1 MVPVRD
7 GRAHLA
13 ESLPA
18 LLAQTGEDLLE
29 VLVVDDGSR
38 DGSAELAGE
47 LGARVLRSERSS
59 GPAAARNRGAE
70 AARGEVLFFVDAD
83 VVVHPD
89 AVDWVARAMAAEDV
103 VAVFGSYDDRPRDP
117 CFASFY
123 MNLRHHHIHQSAA
136 GEAASFWAGCGAVR
150 KNAFRGVGGFDAE
163 RFAVPSIEDIALG
176 RRLHEAGGRILLL
189 PDLQGTH
196 LKRWTLWS
204 VIHTDVFRRAL
215 PWGRLIVGE
224 GAPGGELNTS
234 PGERLCAMVAWGVV
248 AAALLWWAGV
258 VPFATVVAGL
268 ALAALLNRRL
278 LALFARR
285 GGWWF
290 ALRALLQHQLYY
302 LYGSLVYGFCLAEHR
317 LRGRS

>member
-1 MVPVRD
+1 VVPVRD
-7 GRAHLA
+7 GRAYLA

-18 LLAQTGEDLLE
+18 LLAQLGEHLLE

-38 DGSAELAGE
+38 DGSAELANE
-47 LGARVLRSERSS
+47 LGAQVLRSERSS

-89 AVDWVARAMAAEDV
+89 AVDQVARAMAAGGV

-117 CFASFY
+117 GFASRY
-123 MNLRHHHIHQSAA
+123 MNLRHHHVHQSAA
-136 GEAASFWAGCGAVR
+136 RETASFWAGCGAVR
-150 KNAFRGVGGFDAE
+150 TSAFRQLGGFDAQ

-176 RRLHEAGGRILLL
+176 RRLHEGGGRILLL

-204 VIHTDVFRRAL
+204 AIHTDVFRRAL

-224 GAPGGELNTS
+224 GAPGTELNTS
-234 PGERLCAMVAWGVV
+234 PGERLCAVVAWGVA
-248 AAALLWWAGV
+248 AAALLWAAGV
-258 VPFATVVAGL
+258 LSFAAVAAAL

-290 ALRALLQHQLYY
+290 ALRGLIQHQLYY
-302 LYGSLVYGFCLAEHR
+302 LYASAVYVFCLAERR
-317 LRGRS
+317 LRRRS